1 MWDSKQ
7 MIYRRQFSGNK
18 AALLQDDETSNLK
31 RIICFYLHVLFVL
44 SVFFWAYFKLSM
56 VLSLVGTIINVLS
69 KNKQK
74 P

>member
-18 AALLQDDETSNLK
+18 AALLEDDETSNVK

-44 SVFFWAYFKLSM
+44 SVFF
-56 VLSLVGTIINVLS
+56 
-69 KNKQK
+69 
-74 P
+74 